1 MVEGARVRRAPRR
14 ERPLGT
20 AVYNRIVKNT
30 YENRT
35 RRNPARKEPVRGGG
49 PAITR
54 TPSGEEG
61 EYFHSELL

>member
-1 MVEGARVRRAPRR
+1 MVEGAPV
-14 ERPLGT
+14 GT

-35 RRNPARKEPVRGGG
+35 RTNPVCKKAVRGGVSE
-49 PAITR
+49 ITR

-61 EYFHSELL
+61 EYFHIE